1 MALEDL
7 VVDQAWAR
15 SGGQCEC
22 TTPSHG
28 HSERCS
34 HKLLRE
40 RRGADP
46 HYWWQAHKKVTGSDD
61 TLNNCEILCHG
72 CFKQTQNQ
80 KTLDWT
86 FFPL

>member
-1 MALEDL
+1 MALEES
-7 VVDQAWAR
+7 VVDQAWAW

-22 TTPSHG
+22 TDTSHG

-40 RRGADP
+40 RRGSDP
-46 HYWWQAHKKVTGSDD
+46 YYWWQAHKKVTGGED
-61 TLNNCEILCHG
+61 TLRNCEILCHE
-72 CFKQTQNQ
+72 CFKQTQTK
-80 KTLDWT
+80 KTSEWT